1 MKNRKPKADGRYIV
15 NVSFT
20 ANETSLLSWADSHG
34 NFSNYVKKLIQ
45 ADMNKKEMTENIP
58 AELIQRMMLNMMAQ
72 GSMKAINKNDEISVD
87 ASVDVEN
94 KENEKNEEQPQKTE
108 KKKLNKSAIG
118 NIMKKKV

>member
-1 MKNRKPKADGRYIV
+1 MKNRKPKADGRYVV

-45 ADMNKKEMTENIP
+45 EDMNKREMTQTIP
-58 AELIQRMMLNMMAQ
+58 TELIQRMMLNMMNQ
-72 GSMKAINKNDEISVD
+72 GVMKDNFQKSEDVAEVSVD
-87 ASVDVEN
+87 E
-94 KENEKNEEQPQKTE
+94 EREEQPQKTE

>member
-58 AELIQRMMLNMMAQ
+58 AELIQRMMLNMMTQ
-72 GSMKAINKNDEISVD
+72 GSMNTINKNDEISVD
-87 ASVDVEN
+87 ASVDVDD
-94 KENEKNEEQPQKTE
+94 EEREVQPPQKTE

>member
-72 GSMKAINKNDEISVD
+72 GSMNTINKNDEISVD
-87 ASVDVEN
+87 ASVDVED
-94 KENEKNEEQPQKTE
+94 EEREVQPPQKTE